1 MQRKQMVT
9 ICIPISRETTSLIF
23 RITENFKWWD
33 KCIDIDNS
41 YDRQSKMLNVEITAY
56 GLLTLLLAHEETKCM
71 PILKWLLNERNSQGG
86 FEGTQDTI
94 VGIDA
99 LARLAT
105 KIASENNDVKIQ
117 LNASLANGN
126 VDHIFVANATNR
138 LLRQSETVNRN
149 HINMIWANNSIH

>member
-1 MQRKQMVT
+1 
-9 ICIPISRETTSLIF
+9 
-23 RITENFKWWD
+23 
-33 KCIDIDNS
+33 
-41 YDRQSKMLNVEITAY
+41 
-56 GLLTLLLAHEETKCM
+56 M